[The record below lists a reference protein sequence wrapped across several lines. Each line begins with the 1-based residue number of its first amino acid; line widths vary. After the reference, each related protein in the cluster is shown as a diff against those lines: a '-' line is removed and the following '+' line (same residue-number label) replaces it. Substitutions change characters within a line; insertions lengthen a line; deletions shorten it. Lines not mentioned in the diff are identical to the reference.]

1 MIRQRCHSSPRGG
14 TGGGEGV
21 WWRDDNYNDY
31 NNYDG
36 HVNGDGQEQRRGYI
50 RRQGTQT
57 HERFYGGGW
66 GGERTTTN
74 AIRLPMKTISDMS
87 PMICRS
93 GKKIVI
99 EH

>member
-57 HERFYGGGW
+57 HERFYGGGL
-66 GGERTTTN
+66 GRGEDAHERDS
-74 AIRLPMKTISDMS
+74 ASHEDYIGHVACDM
-87 PMICRS
+87 
-93 GKKIVI
+93 
-99 EH
+99 